1 MDRVALRALGL
12 GKQYRIGPRREPYRT
27 IRETI
32 GNAARAPIQKAAGL
46 LRPSARQATGDSG
59 KFWALK
65 DVSFEINRGEVVG
78 IIGRNGSGKTT
89 LLKII
94 SRITDPH
101 EGEISIWGRVRSLLE
116 VGTGFHAELSGRENI
131 YLNGAILGMRKTE
144 IAEKFD
150 EIVSFAEVETFLDTP
165 VKYYSSGM
173 YVRLAF
179 AVAAHLESEILLVDE
194 VLAVGDVA
202 FQKKCLGK
210 MEEAS
215 QSGRTV
221 LFVSHNMPTVTRLC
235 QRAILLN
242 EGRIVLDGPVAP
254 VVGHY
259 LSSVLSSP
267 AERRWA
273 PQEAPGD
280 NCVRLRA
287 VRVVDEHLQTVDSI
301 DVRCSVGIELVFDIV
316 EQKYPFVPGIFIR
329 NGQEV
334 AAFLAIDTDFA
345 WRQARAV
352 GRYVVTAWIPPNLLN
367 EGRMF
372 ATVSLA
378 TFTSGTKSIK
388 RAVALDVVAF
398 QVIDLGEGGT
408 ARGDFVGTWT
418 EPVRPLL
425 TWTTRIGALMPDLD
439 DARAAQPIAG
449 A

>member
-1 MDRVALRALGL
+1 MGHPSLRALGL
-12 GKQYRIGPRREPYRT
+12 GKRYRLGRRREPYRT

-32 GNAARAPIQKAAGL
+32 GNAARAPIRTAATL
-46 LRPSARQATGDSG
+46 FRRSAPATI
-59 KFWALK
+59 WALK
-65 DVSFEINRGEVVG
+65 DVSFEIGSGEVVG
-78 IIGRNGSGKTT
+78 IIGKNGSGKTT

-101 EGEISIWGRVRSLLE
+101 EGEIAIWGRVRSLLE
-116 VGTGFHAELSGRENI
+116 VGTGFHPELSGRENI
-131 YLNGAILGMRKTE
+131 YLNGAILGMRRAE
-144 IAEKFD
+144 IAQKFD
-150 EIVSFAEVETFLDTP
+150 EIVSFSEVETFLDTP

-194 VLAVGDVA
+194 VLAVGDAA

-242 EGRIVLDGPVAP
+242 EGRVVLDGPAAS

-259 LSSVLSSP
+259 LSSVLISP
-267 AERRWA
+267 AEQRW
-273 PQEAPGD
+273 PDLQSAPGD
-280 NCVRLRA
+280 ECVRLRSI
-287 VRVVDEHLQTVDSI
+287 RVVDEHQRTVDNI

-316 EQKYPFVPGIFIR
+316 EQKHAFVPTIFIK
-329 NGQEV
+329 NEQEV
-334 AAFLAIDTDFA
+334 AAFLALNTDSA
-345 WRQARAV
+345 WLEPRAS
-352 GRYVVTAWIPPNLLN
+352 GRYVTTAWIPPNLLN

-372 ATVSLA
+372 VTVTLG
-378 TFTSGTKSIK
+378 TFTSGTRAIK
-388 RAVALDVVAF
+388 RAVAFDVVAF
-398 QVIDLGEGGT
+398 QVVDVGEGGT
-408 ARGDFVGTWT
+408 ARGNFVGTWT

-425 TWTTRIGALMPDLD
+425 AWTTSVEELTPGLD
-439 DARAAQPIAG
+439 HVDASARMARSAK
-449 A
+449 